1 MNSIYRLTI
10 VFFVLLASSLSAPFA
25 FAADV
30 KPVVWSAQLSEVEQ
44 GRATLTVSGIIAE
57 NWHIYGFEMPDLGE
71 DAGVPEPTKLTMT
84 LPSGVKA
91 VGVVQH
97 QGNCETRFDDFM
109 NLNLPWLTGKVTF
122 TQDLNITPGTDGNI
136 EGTVSYMACT
146 EKTCTPPDK
155 YSFTIAVSSQ
165 KNLSE
170 SSSDNADVKSKTN
183 PVHPKEDTS
192 DIKEET
198 ETDSHYSLDG
208 YLKRL
213 GLSAIIVL
221 LGAFAMLT
229 VRSTEE
235 RKRRHVWRYAVA
247 FVLMSLALS
256 LLPLLWSF

>member
-1 MNSIYRLTI
+1 MASALSS
-10 VFFVLLASSLSAPFA
+10 VLAY
-25 FAADV
+25 AADV
-30 KPVVWSAQLSEVEQ
+30 NPVEWSAQLSEVEQ

-57 NWHIYGFEMPDLGE
+57 NWHIYGFEMPDLGV
-71 DAGVPEPTKLTMT
+71 DAGVPEPTKLTLA

-91 VGVVQH
+91 VGDVRR
-97 QGNCETRFDDFM
+97 QGNSETRFDDFM

-122 TQDLNITPGTDGNI
+122 TQDLNIADGTDGNI

-155 YSFTIAVSSQ
+155 YTFLLAVSSRR
-165 KNLSE
+165 NLSE
-170 SSSDNADVKSKTN
+170 SSSDNADVKRKTN
-183 PVHPKEDTS
+183 PVHPIEDTS
-192 DIKEET
+192 NIKEET

-235 RKRRHVWRYAVA
+235 RKRQPVWRYAVA

-256 LLPLLWSF
+256 ILPLLWSF

>member
-1 MNSIYRLTI
+1 MNSIYRLTK
-10 VFFVLLASSLSAPFA
+10 VFFVLLASTLSAPFA

-30 KPVVWSAQLSEVEQ
+30 KPVEWAAQLSEVEQ

-122 TQDLNITPGTDGNI
+122 TQDLNIANGTDGNI

-155 YSFTIAVSSQ
+155 YTFSLAVSSRR
-165 KNLSE
+165 NLSE
-170 SSSDNADVKSKTN
+170 SSSDNADIKSKTN

-235 RKRRHVWRYAVA
+235 RKRQPVWRYAVA
-247 FVLMSLALS
+247 FVFMSLALS